1 MWTRTHRSC
10 KRYYAEQA
18 ENGAEVSVK
27 EETIIHQFK
36 DSRDHYGYGYFVPY
50 PNTIGAIVK

>member
-36 DSRDHYGYGYFVPY
+36 DSRDHYGYGYFGYIENGQLVLS
-50 PNTIGAIVK
+50 